1 MLILYKKKI
10 FTQKQYEFTKCTKN
24 EKPFQKPFQIQINV

>member
-24 EKPFQKPFQIQINV
+24 EKPFQIQINV